1 MSKSLVWQD
10 WINEALDEYE
20 FAKESFENSY
30 NDKRY
35 KFYCFHFQQSA
46 EKALKAVVIK
56 TGSVKDFDSLK
67 THKIEE
73 LLLMISELKDR
84 EDYEELLEDA
94 AYLSAFAV
102 IRRYP
107 DSPYEPSKCEVVDAM
122 NCNKKI
128 YNIAVDILLS
138 YVPLYLQI
146 FPDYDDIINIITGWN
161 DTSNVNDYMP
171 SMSYNLPNSSLLK
184 LTIDYKNPS
193 FRHGNKRYTLY
204 LDDKIKKSSNS
215 MDVIMHEVNMI
226 KKNIM

>member
-122 NCNKKI
+122 NCNKK
-128 YNIAVDILLS
+128 NI
-138 YVPLYLQI
+138 
-146 FPDYDDIINIITGWN
+146 
-161 DTSNVNDYMP
+161 
-171 SMSYNLPNSSLLK
+171 
-184 LTIDYKNPS
+184 
-193 FRHGNKRYTLY
+193 
-204 LDDKIKKSSNS
+204 
-215 MDVIMHEVNMI
+215 
-226 KKNIM
+226 